1 MPTARV
7 RYGYELVIKRMIDIV
22 GSGVIL
28 VLLSP
33 LLLVLAFLIRLTD
46 GSPIIH
52 RRRVVGPSGDFDAY
66 KFRTMVRDADAL
78 LAADPEL
85 RQAFSVQFKLKS
97 DPRVTRLGEWLRKY
111 SLDELPQLI
120 NVFVGQMSLVGP
132 RMITASELTKYG
144 VYRELLLT
152 VKPGLTGYWQV
163 RGRQNVSYEERVQ
176 MDMHYITSWSLL
188 LDFIILLQT
197 PAKVIFG
204 HGAY

>member
-46 GSPIIH
+46 GSPIVH

-144 VYRELLLT
+144 NHRELLLT

-188 LDFIILLQT
+188 LDLVILLQT

-204 HGAY
+204 QGAY

>member
-1 MPTARV
+1 
-7 RYGYELVIKRMIDIV
+7 MIDIV

>member
-1 MPTARV
+1 
-7 RYGYELVIKRMIDIV
+7 MIDIV

-28 VLLSP
+28 VLFSP

-188 LDFIILLQT
+188 LDLVILLQT

-204 HGAY
+204 QGAY